1 MWALTVREAHAIK
14 EREQRNGINQ
24 FRIYVLADVLELV
37 FNITLM
43 NCPTNNAI
51 SEETLRHLR
60 LDFDLISKMAANVD
74 LEMYILQGY
83 TFAKLPMPL
92 KQVLFEQMFIQKFTF
107 GVTGP
112 RELETRVGKGCY

>member
-1 MWALTVREAHAIK
+1 
-14 EREQRNGINQ
+14 
-24 FRIYVLADVLELV
+24 
-37 FNITLM
+37 
-43 NCPTNNAI
+43 
-51 SEETLRHLR
+51 
-60 LDFDLISKMAANVD
+60 MAANVD

-92 KQVLFEQMFIQKFTF
+92 KQVRFEQIFIRQFTF